1 MTKKELVK
9 IIREVVRIE
18 VKKQAKEIFIT
29 EYKKAKSSTLKS
41 LAPKQTPVKKVV
53 RQKRDFVSGNDAL
66 NDVLNETVALSKGDS
81 EMDEYPTMGG
91 GSFDSSRAS
100 ELLGYGDALSA
111 GGDKEQQRN
120 MIAAQTLREKNL
132 NVNDVPESVLN
143 ALTRDYSDLMKH
155 DKFKKK

>member
-9 IIREVVRIE
+9 IIREVVKVE
-18 VKKQAKEIFIT
+18 VKKQVNQILINEG
-29 EYKKAKSSTLKS
+29 KSSLK
-41 LAPKQTPVKKVV
+41 KQIKPVKKLSKPKPCKIKKVV
-53 RQKRDFVSGNDAL
+53 QYTENSAL
-66 NDVLNETVALSKGDS
+66 NKVLNETVGLNDNSS

-91 GSFDSSRAS
+91 GAFDSSRAS
-100 ELLGYGDALSA
+100 ELLGYGDTLAA

-132 NVNDVPESVLN
+132 SVDDVPESVLN

-155 DKFKKK
+155 DKMK